1 MRPLLA
7 AVLAAVVSTTAA
19 SATAVSLTAAPPTAA
34 PPNSGQATAAVERSA
49 PPSDAPPPAA
59 APADLARFSGL
70 YHGAIVYR
78 AGEMELESVVELGL
92 DGEGRLT
99 GTIDQP
105 GFFEYQPLEGVTLEG
120 DTLRFGYRRFS
131 EVRGPD
137 APFDF
142 EATLVDGGAALE
154 GGFLESRGRIPF
166 RLERIG
172 DPGTPRPQMG
182 RRPLADLAPSGDEL
196 RDAFNADADS
206 ARLVLLLSP
215 KCPVCLSSS
224 RLIGRYLTAP
234 VDDERLALYVVWGP
248 MLGGETRADAE
259 AATAFLDDPRAR
271 HFWTDAHD
279 VTALFHAGTGLPA
292 DELAWDTFHLY
303 APGARW
309 GEAPPEAAAVWHVNK
324 PLPEESY
331 LNGPELRERVEAM
344 LAADGAAAAR

>member
-1 MRPLLA
+1 MRPLLT
-7 AVLAAVVSTTAA
+7 AVLAAVVSTTSA
-19 SATAVSLTAAPPTAA
+19 SATAVSATEAPPTAG
-34 PPNSGQATAAVERSA
+34 PATAA
-49 PPSDAPPPAA
+49 PT
-59 APADLARFSGL
+59 DLARFSGL

-105 GFFEYQPLEGVTLEG
+105 GFFEYQPLEGVTVEG

-137 APFDF
+137 APFEF

-166 RLERIG
+166 RFERIG

-182 RRPLADLAPSGDEL
+182 RRPLADLSPSGDEL
-196 RDAFNADADS
+196 RDVFNADAGS

-215 KCPVCLSSS
+215 NCPVCLSSS
-224 RLIGRYLTAP
+224 RLIGRYLTEP

-259 AATAFLDDPRAR
+259 GATAFLDDPRAR
-271 HFWTDAHD
+271 HFWTDGHD

-292 DELAWDTFHLY
+292 EELAWDTFHLY

-344 LAADGAAAAR
+344 LAADGAASAR